1 MLFFFFFP
9 LYISY
14 LGSVQQKSSFF
25 TCISSL
31 THVPLRSHKQLLWQR
46 LRCFHQEKC
55 SWNYTL
61 GSAFPIAETTF
72 DCGAHPC
79 FIACEDDKGDRCVSK
94 ISQCIRSQSVS
105 FLSSLRLQLFLLEW
119 RYFFSAKISTAIF
132 IIFKN
137 FLYNHFRYPSQ
148 LLRNKVRKYSN
159 HKYF

>member
-1 MLFFFFFP
+1 MISFVCWCRRKQP
-9 LYISY
+9 LPVLQSDHAGICGSVQRVRLGNGFQLRILPPPPPQYISY
-14 LGSVQQKSSFF
+14 LGSVQQKRSFF

-55 SWNYTL
+55 SWSYTL
-61 GSAFPIAETTF
+61 GSAFPIAKKTF

-105 FLSSLRLQLFLLEW
+105 FLSSLRLQLFLLE
-119 RYFFSAKISTAIF
+119 
-132 IIFKN
+132 
-137 FLYNHFRYPSQ
+137 
-148 LLRNKVRKYSN
+148 
-159 HKYF
+159 